1 MFGGNAAQFN
11 AARYLDESRQVK
23 VLGGREEGFMSFGI
37 GRRICPGRYVAEGTL
52 AIDLAM
58 QV

>member
-11 AARYLDESRQVK
+11 PARYLDESRQVK
-23 VLGGREEGFMSFGI
+23 VLGGREEGFMLFGL
-37 GRRICPGRYVAEGTL
+37 GGAYALRYVAEGTL

-58 QV
+58 LV